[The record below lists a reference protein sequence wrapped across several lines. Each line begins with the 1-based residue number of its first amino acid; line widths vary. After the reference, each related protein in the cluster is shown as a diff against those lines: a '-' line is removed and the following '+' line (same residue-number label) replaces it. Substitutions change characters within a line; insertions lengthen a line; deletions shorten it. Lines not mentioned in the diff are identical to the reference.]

1 MQNRGDRFSTFFSNR
16 KIPMR
21 KSCLTMPLRKS
32 ENILEIE
39 QLEIV
44 PHWRQTKL
52 SKRGGKQDKNVDF
65 DPFKLIFRK
74 NITDNKRFRIVFYI
88 EIDI

>member
-1 MQNRGDRFSTFFSNR
+1 
-16 KIPMR
+16 MR

-52 SKRGGKQDKNVDF
+52 SKRGGKQDKNLDF
-65 DPFKLIFRK
+65 DPFILIFRK
-74 NITDNKRFRIVFYI
+74 NITDKKRFRIVFYI
-88 EIDI
+88 ELDI